1 MTLTRGAGDAEDID
15 VTIGSKSRAHH
26 VFRRATRARG
36 FEVAA
41 KADAAQLAAPGSVI
55 PACRKARVIGHR
67 KRLAHRAVE
76 VAAVIDRAVCGGVRE
91 GIVGDEIAP
100 PQLDRIDAVFGG
112 SLIDQALDCIGDIW
126 AAGTAIGR
134 DRHGVGVDQLLM
146 GEKRRD
152 AVDPAH
158 GDREVARADEGL
170 EVAGVGAEVG
180 LMIPA
185 DGQDVVLRIEGDMTG
200 QAQGAAVPFGGEV
213 LRARADPFHRLAE
226 PARGQHQQRLL
237 RRTAAA
243 QTEGSAHIFGNDL
256 DLVAGYAADLRQR
269 AAHAEHALGRRIDRV
284 AIGGGI
290 VGHQAGAQ
298 LHRGH
303 RQSLAFHAERG
314 GESGARK
321 GGCHGG
327 FVAGFHKR

>member
-1 MTLTRGAGDAEDID
+1 ML
-15 VTIGSKSRAHH
+15 
-26 VFRRATRARG
+26 
-36 FEVAA
+36 
-41 KADAAQLAAPGSVI
+41 
-55 PACRKARVIGHR
+55 C
-67 KRLAHRAVE
+67 
-76 VAAVIDRAVCGGVRE
+76 C
-91 GIVGDEIAP
+91 
-100 PQLDRIDAVFGG
+100 
-112 SLIDQALDCIGDIW
+112 
-126 AAGTAIGR
+126 
-134 DRHGVGVDQLLM
+134 
-146 GEKRRD
+146 
-152 AVDPAH
+152 
-158 GDREVARADEGL
+158 
-170 EVAGVGAEVG
+170 
-180 LMIPA
+180 
-185 DGQDVVLRIEGDMTG
+185 
-200 QAQGAAVPFGGEV
+200 AAVPFGGEV

-243 QTEGSAHIFGNDL
+243 QTEGSAHVFGNDL

-327 FVAGFHKR
+327 FVAGFYKR